1 MKKNIKR
8 ELGLMLI
15 FIVFIVL
22 ASIGLDWLEKK
33 NVIANR
39 KLYEN
44 VLIFGSIFLYLAI
57 NFVCDK
63 KRK

>member
-15 FIVFIVL
+15 FIVLIVL
-22 ASIGLDWLEKK
+22 ASIGLDWLEQK
-33 NVIANR
+33 NVITNR
-39 KLYEN
+39 KLCDN
-44 VLIFGSIFLYLAI
+44 VLIFGSIFLYLAV

-63 KRK
+63 KCK

>member
-1 MKKNIKR
+1 MKKSIKR

-22 ASIGLDWLEKK
+22 ASIGLDWLEQK

-39 KLYEN
+39 KLCDN

-57 NFVCDK
+57 NFVCEK
-63 KRK
+63 KCK